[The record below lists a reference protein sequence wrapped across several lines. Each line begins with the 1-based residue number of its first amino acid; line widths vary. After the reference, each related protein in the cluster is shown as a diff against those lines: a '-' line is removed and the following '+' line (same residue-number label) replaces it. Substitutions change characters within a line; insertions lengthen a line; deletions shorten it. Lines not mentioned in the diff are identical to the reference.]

1 MMRFL
6 RGKEEPMILT
16 DRLETDLVAAKQRL
30 ADLEQEAEEIQ
41 DLITSVALA
50 GDAEEFVAA
59 QIRRVA
65 LPVLITRAGLAV
77 VEAELAI
84 VREENRGAVEELEEA
99 RARFE
104 PLHAR
109 WFALSRGERKALGK
123 AERALYGAEKK
134 VRALEEREEPL
145 LARKA
150 ALEEAGR
157 EWPSPEGGTREG
169 AA

>member
-1 MMRFL
+1 MRFL

-84 VREENRGAVEELEEA
+84 VREENRGAVQTSPQTPRPIEG
-99 RARFE
+99 FG
-104 PLHAR
+104 
-109 WFALSRGERKALGK
+109 S
-123 AERALYGAEKK
+123 
-134 VRALEEREEPL
+134 
-145 LARKA
+145 
-150 ALEEAGR
+150 AGIR
-157 EWPSPEGGTREG
+157 
-169 AA
+169 